1 MANRSANSYARPI
14 DEKWKLA
21 KKILKI
27 SSKVYVEHIL
37 SRMPSCN
44 SRCKFCDLFTVGLT
58 AVCLKRKDPTKMDNC
73 QLQIAIP
80 NQ

>member
-1 MANRSANSYARPI
+1 MANRSENSYARPI

-37 SRMPSCN
+37 SRTPSCN
-44 SRCKFCDLFTVGLT
+44 S
-58 AVCLKRKDPTKMDNC
+58 KM
-73 QLQIAIP
+73 QVL
-80 NQ
+80 